1 MSSDY
6 ERLKRSDLREP
17 AMVRDGPRPTGLHL
31 LFPSPV
37 ESMQITKSA
46 DHRGPSGPDTATGDT
61 MAGFGALQ
69 RFKLQV
75 AVDRRQRKRE
85 GSSGPASE
93 VRKVEVWNKPRS
105 RRSASGA
112 GRR

>member
-1 MSSDY
+1 
-6 ERLKRSDLREP
+6 
-17 AMVRDGPRPTGLHL
+17 
-31 LFPSPV
+31 
-37 ESMQITKSA
+37 
-46 DHRGPSGPDTATGDT
+46 

-85 GSSGPASE
+85 RSSGPASE